1 MHENP
6 YMENMTGPR
15 VLIAYATK
23 YGTTKEIAEEI
34 QDVLAENGIESDLI
48 NVMETGIIDS
58 YDAVILGSPVYMGK
72 MLVEAREFCTQY
84 RPYLTDKWL
93 AIFVDGISYCP
104 PENTDTSPLIAA
116 IDEMHEYVR
125 PVMKKGFTGAFSPVN
140 LSEADAQIADMVNPP
155 IGDFRDHEDIRTWAR
170 EVASAISERRVTH

>member
-1 MHENP
+1 
-6 YMENMTGPR
+6 MTGPR

-34 QDVLAENGIESDLI
+34 QDVLTENGIESDLT
-48 NVMETGIIDS
+48 NVMERGIIDS

-72 MLVEAREFCTQY
+72 MLVEAREFCQHY
-84 RPYLTDKWL
+84 KPYLADIWL
-93 AIFVDGISYCP
+93 AIFVDGISCCP
-104 PENTDTSPLIAA
+104 PGDKNTLTLIAT
-116 IDEMHEYVR
+116 IDEMYESVN
-125 PVMKKGFTGAFSPVN
+125 PAMKKVFAGAFSPIG